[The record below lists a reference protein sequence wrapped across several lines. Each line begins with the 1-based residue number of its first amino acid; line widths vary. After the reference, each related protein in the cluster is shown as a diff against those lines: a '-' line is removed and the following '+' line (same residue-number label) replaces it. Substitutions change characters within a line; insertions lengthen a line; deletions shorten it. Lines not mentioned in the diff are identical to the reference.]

1 LRGEAREK
9 VPALPITIGAPADGK
24 PITLERADMN
34 KELVENLEKALE
46 KMTSVYFGNVAAQN
60 VINEAITMSIIG
72 TSPQVADLLVA
83 QLGVI
88 AEMKRQEL
96 EQEDEQM
103 KQSFQRNV
111 EKYREMI
118 VRFQKY
124 LEG

>member
-1 LRGEAREK
+1 
-9 VPALPITIGAPADGK
+9 
-24 PITLERADMN
+24 MN